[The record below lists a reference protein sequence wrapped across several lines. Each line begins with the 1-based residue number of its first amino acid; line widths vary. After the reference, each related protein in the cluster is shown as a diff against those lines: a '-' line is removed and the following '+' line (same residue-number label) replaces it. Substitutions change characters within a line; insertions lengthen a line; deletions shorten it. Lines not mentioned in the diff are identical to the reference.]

1 MRNRKNILLAT
12 VFIVGLTSL
21 AEAVSSRKP
30 SGLSVIVAPAN
41 YTVLQVAFD
50 IADHYPAL
58 IVSYEDDGNSVD
70 PFMHVWNGTA
80 WRRLTL
86 EGYSS
91 GAFLGH
97 SPSQVLVIG
106 DDNVLSETLLA
117 QSEGWG
123 SQAYIL
129 PKAPL
134 RDLVNQLG
142 QRFRFGKRDWAYFA
156 KRYKLS
162 LVDLNAAR
170 RDASWYD
177 GKILEEG
184 SKGAS
189 DPAVVPADDLPTLE
203 TNGVQELP
211 PPAVNAVTPPEVP
224 EVAQPVPVQ
233 ATTVD
238 APLPPVRFGIKT
250 DEAKAT
256 PPIDTLPGLEDG
268 KKEAIKV
275 DLIK

>member
-1 MRNRKNILLAT
+1 MENRKNILLAA
-12 VFIVGLTSL
+12 VFIVGLASL

-58 IVSYEDDGNSVD
+58 IVSYEDDGNAAD
-70 PFMHVWNGTA
+70 PFMHVWNGTS
-80 WRRLTL
+80 WRRLTI

-91 GAFLGH
+91 GDFLGRR
-97 SPSQVLVIG
+97 PSQVLVVG
-106 DDNVLSETLLA
+106 DDNALSETLLA

-134 RDLVNQLG
+134 RDLMNQLG
-142 QRFRFGKRDWAYFA
+142 QRFRFGKRDWTYFA
-156 KRYKLS
+156 YRYKLS
-162 LVDLNAAR
+162 VIDLNAAK

-177 GKILEEG
+177 GKMLKEG
-184 SKGAS
+184 SKGAADPEMLKEGS
-189 DPAVVPADDLPTLE
+189 KGAADPAAV
-203 TNGVQELP
+203 
-211 PPAVNAVTPPEVP
+211 PAVNSVTPLEVP
-224 EVAQPVPVQ
+224 EVVQPVAVQ

-238 APLPPVRFGIKT
+238 ASLPPVRFSTKT

-256 PPIDTLPGLEDG
+256 PPIDAVPGLEEG
-268 KKEAIKV
+268 KKEAIKA